1 MKIDLSQTRDI
12 VGAFHSID
20 WEEIK
25 EKYNDPG
32 TKYCFDVL
40 NNKKQAGYDIQ
51 LACFRHLRDLQRQ
64 NTKNFP
70 YHYDIKQVNQILKF
84 ASISPNV
91 DTGEPTKLMDWQKF
105 IFSQMMGWRD
115 RDDNKRFTRVIVSVS
130 RGQGKTYLM
139 AILAAYSFLIESL
152 GLENQDY
159 LVASINYKQTMKIF
173 GYIKSMLRKI
183 INIEP
188 FKSLAKDAGLELQS
202 EQIIEKKTNNIL
214 RAISHE
220 AGQYD
225 SYHFRTAVFDEIGE
239 VNTRQRISKI
249 ISGQVKVKNH
259 QFVQIS
265 TAYPDPTVPF
275 HEDEKMVI
283 QAMEQDFKREAD
295 SYLGLIW
302 SQDSENEVYDPKT
315 WIKSNPLLGL
325 PDQKENLLSGLK
337 DKRDNDLLTGNIADF
352 ENKNLNL
359 WLKQSTAS
367 FLNLKDVE
375 DATDDDFKIDGRQVY
390 LGFDFSMFSD
400 NTAVGF
406 VYPYKDG
413 KTGEPRFHI
422 AQHSFIPWQQ
432 AGSIE
437 AKEKQDGLQYRELAK
452 KGYCTIT
459 AHQKGIINP
468 EQVYNWLLDYVQKH
482 KLKVM
487 FFGYDRYGSY
497 QVKNITESLN
507 ANTDWMIQDIA
518 QRTST
523 LANPTKFLQE
533 SFATGKITRFNDPIE
548 EKALLNATI
557 KEDKIGI
564 QVDKDKATLKIDVVD
579 ALVDAMYQGMYHFE
593 DYGIANDKSTEVKRM
608 TQEQVLKWFNNPKS
622 GLLGDDYYHADQ
634 DTN

>member
-1 MKIDLSQTRDI
+1 MKIDLTQTHD
-12 VGAFHSID
+12 VGDAYNSID
-20 WEEIK
+20 WKEIK
-25 EKYNDPG
+25 EKYTDDA

-40 NNKKQAGYDIQ
+40 NGKKQAGYNIQ

-70 YHYDIKQVNQILKF
+70 YHYDIKQADQLLKF

-105 IFSQMMGWRD
+105 IFSEMMGWRD
-115 RDDNKRFTRVIVSVS
+115 RDENKRFTRVIVSVS

-139 AILAAYSFLIESL
+139 AILVAYSFLIESL

-302 SQDSENEVYDPKT
+302 SQDSEKEVYDPQT

-375 DATDDDFKIDGRQVY
+375 DAIDDDFKINGRQVY
-390 LGFDFSMFSD
+390 VGFDYSMFSD
-400 NTAVGF
+400 NTSIGF
-406 VYPYKDG
+406 VYPYRDASDNV
-413 KTGEPRFHI
+413 RFHI
-422 AQHSFIPWQQ
+422 AQHSFIPFQQ

-437 AKEKQDGLQYRELAK
+437 AKEKQDGIAYREYPK
-452 KGYCTIT
+452 YCTIT
-459 AHQKGIINP
+459 AHPQGIINP

-482 KLKVM
+482 KLKVE

-533 SFATGKITRFNDPIE
+533 SFATGKITRFNDPILG
-548 EKALLNATI
+548 KALLNATI

-564 QVDKDKATLKIDVVD
+564 QVDKDKATLKIDAVD
-579 ALVDAMYQGMYHFE
+579 ALIDAMYQAMYHFE
-593 DYGIANDKSTEVKRM
+593 DYGLINDKSHEVERM
-608 TQEQVLKWFNNPKS
+608 TQQQVLDWFNNPKS
-622 GLLGDDYYHADQ
+622 GLLGDDYYSD
-634 DTN
+634 

>member
-1 MKIDLSQTRDI
+1 MKIDLTQTHD
-12 VGAFHSID
+12 VGDAYNSID
-20 WEEIK
+20 WKEIK
-25 EKYNDPG
+25 EKYTDDA

-40 NNKKQAGYDIQ
+40 NGEKQAGYNIQ

-70 YHYDIKQVNQILKF
+70 YHYDIKQADQLLKF

-105 IFSQMMGWRD
+105 IFSEMMGWRD
-115 RDDNKRFTRVIVSVS
+115 RDENKRFTRVIVSVS

-139 AILAAYSFLIESL
+139 AILVAYSFLIESL

-249 ISGQVKVKNH
+249 ISGQVKVGNH

-302 SQDSENEVYDPKT
+302 SQDSEKEVYDPQT

-375 DATDDDFKIDGRQVY
+375 DAIDDDFKINGRQVY
-390 LGFDFSMFSD
+390 VGFDYSMFSD
-400 NTAVGF
+400 NTSIGF
-406 VYPYKDG
+406 VYPYRDASDNV
-413 KTGEPRFHI
+413 RFHI
-422 AQHSFIPWQQ
+422 AQHSFIPFQQ

-437 AKEKQDGLQYRELAK
+437 AKEKQDGIAYREYPK
-452 KGYCTIT
+452 YCTIT
-459 AHQKGIINP
+459 AHPQGIINP

-482 KLKVM
+482 KLKVE

-533 SFATGKITRFNDPIE
+533 SFATGKITRFNDPIL

-564 QVDKDKATLKIDVVD
+564 QVDKDKATLKIDAVD
-579 ALVDAMYQGMYHFE
+579 ALIDAMYQAMYHFE
-593 DYGIANDKSTEVKRM
+593 DYGLINDKSHEVERM
-608 TQEQVLKWFNNPKS
+608 TQQQVLDWFNNPKS
-622 GLLGDDYYHADQ
+622 GLLGDDYYSD
-634 DTN
+634 

>member
-1 MKIDLSQTRDI
+1 MRVIKIDLTQTHDVI
-12 VGAFHSID
+12 GAYQSID
-20 WEEIK
+20 WTDIK
-25 EKYNDPG
+25 NKYYDPG
-32 TKYCFDVL
+32 TKYAFDVL
-40 NNKKQAGYDIQ
+40 DEKIQAGYTMK

-64 NTKNFP
+64 NSKDFP
-70 YHYDIKQVNQILKF
+70 FHYDINSADKLLKF

-91 DTGEPTKLMDWQKF
+91 DTGEPTKLMAWQKF
-105 IFSQMMGWRD
+105 IFCQMMGWRD
-115 RDDNKRFTRVIVSVS
+115 KDNNKRFTRVIVSVA

-139 AILAAYSFLIESL
+139 AILVAYSFLIESL
-152 GLENQDY
+152 ELENQDY

-183 INIEP
+183 IQIEP
-188 FKSLAKDAGLELQS
+188 FKSLAKDAQLELQS

-239 VNTRQRISKI
+239 VNTRERISKI

-275 HEDEKMVI
+275 HEDERMVI
-283 QAMEQDFKREAD
+283 QAMEQDFKRDAD

-302 SQDSENEVYDPKT
+302 SQDSNDEVYEPKT
-315 WIKSNPLLGL
+315 WNKSNPLLDL
-325 PDQKENLLSGLK
+325 KDQRETLLKGLK

-352 ENKNLNL
+352 QNKNLNL

-367 FLNLKDVE
+367 YLNLKDVE
-375 DATDDDFKIDGRQVY
+375 SAVVDDFKIDNRQVY
-390 LGFDFSMFSD
+390 IGFDYSMFSD
-400 NTAVGF
+400 NTAIGF
-406 VYPYKDG
+406 VYPYRDAQ
-413 KTGEPRFHI
+413 TDEIRFHI

-437 AKEKQDGLQYRELAK
+437 AKEKQDGIAYRTYPK
-452 KGYCTIT
+452 YCTIT
-459 AHQKGIINP
+459 AHPQGIINP
-468 EQVYNWLLDYVQKH
+468 EQVYRWLLDYVEKH
-482 KLKVM
+482 NLKVI
-487 FFGYDRYGSY
+487 FFGYDRFGSY

-507 ANTDWMIQDIA
+507 ANTGWLIQDIA
-518 QRTST
+518 QRTSE

-533 SFATGKITRFNDPIE
+533 SFATGKITRDNDPIL
-548 EKALLNATI
+548 EKALLNAVV

-564 QVDKDKATLKIDVVD
+564 QIDKDKATLKIDAVD
-579 ALVDAMYQGMYHFE
+579 ALIDAFYQAMYHFE
-593 DYGIANDKSTEVKRM
+593 DYGLINDKSHEVERM
-608 TQEQVLKWFNNPKS
+608 TQQQVLDWFNNPDS
-622 GLLGDDYYHADQ
+622 GLLGGEDDDS
-634 DTN
+634 

>member
-1 MKIDLSQTRDI
+1 MKIDLTQTHD
-12 VGAFHSID
+12 VGDAYHSID
-20 WEEIK
+20 WKEIQ

-40 NNKKQAGYDIQ
+40 NGKKQAGYNIQ

-64 NTKNFP
+64 NTKEFP
-70 YHYDIKQVNQILKF
+70 YHYDIKQVDRLLKF

-115 RDDNKRFTRVIVSVS
+115 RDDDKRFTRVIVSVS

-139 AILAAYSFLIESL
+139 AILVAYSFLIESL

-173 GYIKSMLRKI
+173 GYIKSMLKKI

-302 SQDSENEVYDPKT
+302 SQDTENEVYDPQT

-375 DATDDDFKIDGRQVY
+375 NAIDDDFKVDGREVY
-390 LGFDFSMFSD
+390 IGFDYSMFSD
-400 NTAVGF
+400 NTSIGF
-406 VYPYKDG
+406 VYPYRDER
-413 KTGEPRFHI
+413 TDEPRWHI

-437 AKEKQDGLQYRELAK
+437 AKEKQDGIAYRTYPK
-452 KGYCTIT
+452 YCTIT
-459 AHQKGIINP
+459 AHPQGIINP
-468 EQVYNWLLDYVQKH
+468 EQVYRWLLDYVQKH
-482 KLKVM
+482 NLKVV
-487 FFGYDRYGSY
+487 FFGYDRFGSY

-507 ANTDWMIQDIA
+507 TNTGWLIQDIA
-518 QRTST
+518 QRTSE

-533 SFATGKITRFNDPIE
+533 SFATGKITRDNDPIL
-548 EKALLNATI
+548 EKALLNAVV

-564 QVDKDKATLKIDVVD
+564 QIDKDKATLKIDAVD
-579 ALVDAMYQGMYHFE
+579 ALIDAFYQAMYHFE
-593 DYGIANDKSTEVKRM
+593 DYGLINDKSHEVERM
-608 TQEQVLKWFNNPKS
+608 TQQQVLDWFNNPDS
-622 GLLGDDYYHADQ
+622 GLLGGEDDDS
-634 DTN
+634 